1 MDLNFLLIGLIVLA
15 VVNMVWGYNKGLV
28 KAMVSFISL
37 VIICVI
43 ASLLAYG
50 ISSYTEGN
58 IINVVLMIVLL
69 LVLVTVHL
77 LLSVL
82 FISAKL
88 VVKLPV
94 VHIADKLLG
103 ILFGLLETVLIL
115 WTIYTFVMMMD
126 LGAIKDTIVEWTY
139 ENPVLTWLYRH
150 NYLARGIE
158 RLLGEFDFVPL
169 AEILSLGK

>member
-1 MDLNFLLIGLIVLA
+1 MELNYLLIGLIVLA
-15 VVNMVWGYNKGLV
+15 VINMVWGYNKGLV
-28 KAMVSFISL
+28 KAVVSLISL
-37 VIICVI
+37 VVICVI

-58 IINVVLMIVLL
+58 LLNVVLMILL
-69 LVLVTVHL
+69 LLALVTVHL

-94 VHIADKLLG
+94 VHIVDKLLG
-103 ILFGLLETVLIL
+103 IVFGLLETVLIL

-126 LGAIKDTIVEWTY
+126 LGVIKDMIVEWTGQ
-139 ENPVLTWLYRH
+139 NSVLTWLYRH
-150 NYLARGIE
+150 NYLAYGIE
-158 RLLGEFDFVPL
+158 RLLDEFDFIPL
-169 AEILSLGK
+169 AEILSLGR